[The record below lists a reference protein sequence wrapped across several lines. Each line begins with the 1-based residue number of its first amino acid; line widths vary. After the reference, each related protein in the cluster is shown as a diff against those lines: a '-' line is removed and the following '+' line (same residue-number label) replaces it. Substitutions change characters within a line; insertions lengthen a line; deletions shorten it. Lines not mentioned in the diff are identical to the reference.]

1 MPGWLT
7 EKLKIDP
14 ANTYMYQIL
23 ATPAPGIRSR
33 YYSLRNY
40 SKIVFAFIVD
50 TIAAAAA
57 VVATVNEATDAV
69 GTGAQGIAGA
79 TCTIVGNV
87 AASVCTI
94 VCTTVLNTEYVTI
107 NGLRFTGAAAPDLPN
122 HVFDRSGGDAATAA
136 SLAAAINHAAA
147 QAHFITAAYGGAAIT
162 AAVLAGQTVTLW
174 PTEAGVGSLT
184 IVSHDATMVVA
195 TVEAIGT
202 IELESTALTAVGG
215 FDHVSLQLVGAATSH
230 AAILAIRGGE
240 SRYQAVT
247 QSVAATDTDT

>member
-1 MPGWLT
+1 MSGWLT

-33 YYSLRNY
+33 YYSLRNH

-57 VVATVNEATDAV
+57 VVATVNEATDAI
-69 GTGAQGIAGA
+69 GTGAAAIAGA
-79 TCTIVGNV
+79 TCTIVGNAAVQV
-87 AASVCTI
+87 ATI

-107 NGLRFTGAAAPDLPN
+107 NGVRFVGAAAPDLPN

-147 QAHFITAAYGGAAIT
+147 QAHFVAAGGALT
-162 AAVLAGQTVTLW
+162 GAVLAGQTVTIW

-202 IELESTALTAVGG
+202 IELESTALSGTN
-215 FDHVSLQLVGAATSH
+215 DHVSLQLVGAATSH